1 MGDASRHRLLRGSVW
16 VSALAS
22 TTVLLIEWRTGGART
37 GSLLVRVATCALA
50 WWLVWYVYRRHPGSP
65 ET

>member
-1 MGDASRHRLLRGSVW
+1 MGDASRQRWLRGAVW

-22 TTVLLIEWRTGGART
+22 TTVLLIAWRAGGARPA
-37 GSLLVRVATCALA
+37 SLLVRVATCALA
-50 WWLVWYVYRRHPGSP
+50 WWLVLYIHRRHLGAQ

>member
-1 MGDASRHRLLRGSVW
+1 MRDVSRHRLLRGSVW

-22 TTVLLIEWRTGGART
+22 TAVLLIEWRTGDAPPA
-37 GSLLVRVATCALA
+37 SLLVRVATCALA
-50 WWLVWYVYRRHPGSP
+50 WWLVWYIYRRHPGAP